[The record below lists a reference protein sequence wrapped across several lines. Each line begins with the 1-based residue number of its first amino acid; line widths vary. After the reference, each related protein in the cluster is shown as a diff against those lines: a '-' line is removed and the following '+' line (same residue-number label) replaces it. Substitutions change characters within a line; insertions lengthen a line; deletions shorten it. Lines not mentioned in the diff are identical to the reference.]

1 MRGGGSDLPE
11 LIIVG
16 AGISGSEAAYACAKA
31 GVRVLLVTTS
41 LDTVY
46 NLTGE
51 GATLEPPPGSLMA
64 ELVPAPSEFVPTFT
78 LHRRA
83 KAALEAQ
90 PNLHLLQSSVSGLV
104 AEAGRVRGVTTW
116 EGVDRL
122 ALRVALCAG
131 SFLRARLSVGTL
143 TETSGRLSEMAY
155 DDLYDDLVRRGFS
168 FEELRLEAPESRG
181 ALPYSVS
188 AQRFA
193 PDEWNVEDFALA
205 RLAGLYAAG
214 VCAKGYLPYE
224 AAAQQGL
231 ALAARLLASP
241 ENAL

>member
-1 MRGGGSDLPE
+1 MHGGSELPE
-11 LIIVG
+11 LIVVG

-31 GVRVLLVTTS
+31 GLRVLLVTTS

-51 GATLEPPPGSLMA
+51 GASLEPPPESLMA
-64 ELVPAPSEFVPTFT
+64 ELVPTPSEFVPTFT

-83 KAALEAQ
+83 KAALEAE
-90 PNLHLLQSSVSGLV
+90 PNLHLLQSSVSGLLV
-104 AEAGRVRGVTTW
+104 ESGRVCGVTTW
-116 EGVDRL
+116 EGVDRR
-122 ALRVALCAG
+122 APRVVLCAG

-155 DDLYDDLVRRGFS
+155 DDLYDDLVRWGFS
-168 FEELRLEAPESRG
+168 FEALRLEALESRG

-193 PDEWNVEDFALA
+193 PDEWNAEDFALE

-214 VCAKGYLPYE
+214 VCAAGYLPYE
-224 AAAQQGL
+224 AAARQGL
-231 ALAARLLASP
+231 ELAARLLASP

>member
-1 MRGGGSDLPE
+1 MHGGSQLPE
-11 LIIVG
+11 LIVVG
-16 AGISGSEAAYACAKA
+16 AGISGSEAAYSCAKA
-31 GVRVLLVTTS
+31 GMSVLLVTTS

-64 ELVPAPSEFVPTFT
+64 ELVSAPSEFVPTFA

-83 KAALEAQ
+83 KAALEGE
-90 PNLHLLQSSVSGLV
+90 PNLHLLQSSVSGLL

-122 ALRVALCAG
+122 APRVALCAG

-155 DDLYDDLVRRGFS
+155 DDLCDDLVRRGFS
-168 FEELRLEAPESRG
+168 FGVVRLEAPQSRG

-193 PDEWNVEDFALA
+193 PDEWDAESFALA

-214 VCAKGYLPYE
+214 VCAAGYLPYE
-224 AAAQQGL
+224 GAARQGL
-231 ALAARLLASP
+231 ALAARLLTSP